1 MLKTL
6 FLDRD
11 GIINEIVMRDGI
23 VSSPRT
29 TAEFIIRP
37 DFIEFYKHLEG
48 TALNLFVVSN
58 QPDVSRGGTL
68 QRDLDQIVNV
78 MKERFKFTEIV
89 HCIHDD
95 SDGCNCRKP
104 KPGMISGFLEKY
116 ELRADEAIIIGDSYK
131 DILAGK
137 AAGIRTV
144 YLQQGYN
151 AVGSCEPDYVV
162 NKLTEVFSLPP
173 FTHLSWDWEKFGFIN
188 KCRCQ

>member
-11 GIINEIVMRDGI
+11 GIINEIVMRDGG

-29 TAEFIIRP
+29 TAEFVIRS
-37 DFIEFYKHLEG
+37 DFIEFYERL
-48 TALNLFVVSN
+48 ALTSLSIFVVSN
-58 QPDVSRGGTL
+58 QPDVSRGSITKG
-68 QRDLDQIVNV
+68 DLEQIVDV
-78 MKERFKFTEIV
+78 MKARFKFTEIV
-89 HCIHDD
+89 HCVHDD
-95 SDGCNCRKP
+95 DDACKCRKP

-116 ELRADEAIIIGDSYK
+116 DLRADEAIIIGDSYK

-144 YLQQGYN
+144 YLQQGHN
-151 AVGSCEPDYVV
+151 VLASCEPDYVV

-173 FTHLSWDWEKFGFIN
+173 FLQLS
-188 KCRCQ
+188 